1 LMAHDA
7 AGRPEAVWRPFP
19 TRTAVN
25 NVLRSAKQR
34 RPIEKWFSHTRVLAR
49 HARPGDAAL
58 AAYAL
63 IACRVWASPLPMPEH
78 VPYAAAIKVA
88 RWLEAK
94 ARAGTPALLSAP
106 VGTTSRVCVA
116 AKHHGADIAGTLFRG
131 GGEPLTP
138 ARAELI
144 ESTGSKVFADY
155 SMAELGR
162 VGVSC
167 AAPNAVGD
175 VHFLLDKLVL
185 VQRPHVVPMTGET
198 VGSLFFT
205 TLLPSAPKLM
215 INVETDDYAVVEDRA
230 CGCLLG
236 RLGFSRHLHGIRSYE
251 KLTSEGVT
259 LRGADALSLLEGT
272 LPERFGGAPSDYQ
285 LVQEV
290 DELVPTLVLL
300 VSPQVGAVDEREV
313 VEVVLAA
320 LSNQGAQP
328 QEASRTWRSADTIRV
343 ERREPYATA
352 AGKVLPVHVKARR
365 PG

>member
-1 LMAHDA
+1 MPRFGGVCAHRLPGLGEPAADA
-7 AGRPEAVWRPFP
+7 RACAVRSGDQGRP
-19 TRTAVN
+19 
-25 NVLRSAKQR
+25 
-34 RPIEKWFSHTRVLAR
+34 
-49 HARPGDAAL
+49 
-58 AAYAL
+58 
-63 IACRVWASPLPMPEH
+63 
-78 VPYAAAIKVA
+78 
-88 RWLEAK
+88 WLEAK

-144 ESTGSKVFADY
+144 ESDREQGLRRLQHGGTGPR
-155 SMAELGR
+155 GR
-162 VGVSC
+162 VLRH
-167 AAPNAVGD
+167 APNAVGD

-198 VGSLFFT
+198 VSSLFFT

-236 RLGFSRHLHGIRSYE
+236 RLGLTRHLHGIRSYE

-259 LRGADALSLLEGT
+259 LRGTDVLSLLEGT

-285 LVQEV
+285 LVQEL

-313 VEVVLAA
+313 VEVVLGA
-320 LSNQGAQP
+320 LSNEGAQP

-343 ERREPYATA
+343 ERREPYATT